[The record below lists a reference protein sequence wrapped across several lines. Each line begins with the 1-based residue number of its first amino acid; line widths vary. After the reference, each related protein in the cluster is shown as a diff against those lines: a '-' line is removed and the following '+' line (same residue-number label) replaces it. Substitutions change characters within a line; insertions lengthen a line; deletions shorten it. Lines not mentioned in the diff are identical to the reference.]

1 MDKDLQAPIQATKKL
16 SRSVLVLN
24 QTYYPISVTTV
35 KKAIILLFLEKAELI
50 KSNVN
55 EFIRSNSVQFPQPSI
70 IRLMNY
76 RNFPKSIDLTRRN
89 IHKRDNMRCQ
99 YCGKSNV
106 QLTIDHIIPRSR
118 GGKDEW
124 ENLVTA
130 CISCNNKKGNRTPEE
145 AGMKLIS
152 KPKKPSPLFFIRQNF
167 QHNENDWKDY
177 LFY

>member
-1 MDKDLQAPIQATKKL
+1 MQNPYYSTKKL
-16 SRSVLVLN
+16 SRNVLVLN

-50 KSNVN
+50 KFDSKV
-55 EFIRSNSVQFPQPSI
+55 FIRSSSTQFPQPTI
-70 IRLMNY
+70 IRLMDY
-76 RNFPKSIDLTRRN
+76 RNYPKTIDLTRRN
-89 IHKRDNMRCQ
+89 IHRRDGMRCQ

-130 CISCNNKKGNRTPEE
+130 CVSCNNKKGNRTPEE
-145 AGMKLIS
+145 AGMKLLS
-152 KPKKPSPLFFIRQNF
+152 KPKKPSPLLFIRQHF
-167 QHNENDWKDY
+167 QQTDSDWKDY